1 MWRRTREAW
10 VFCDGALAA
19 SGSRGEV
26 TAAAAAALLR
36 SRAGRILAWEWRR
49 LPAMT
54 NNEAEYA
61 GLLLGLDL
69 ARRHGVMV
77 AHCLLD
83 SEVVVGQMQGRFGV
97 HSPVLRRWHE
107 QAVVLVRSFRRVT
120 FTAIAREQNRLA
132 DALANEAL
140 MEWRVEDW
148 FGNW

>member
-1 MWRRTREAW
+1 MWRRTMEAW
-10 VFCDGALAA
+10 VFCDGALAQV
-19 SGSRGEV
+19 GPRGQV
-26 TAAAAAALLR
+26 TAAGAAALLR
-36 SRAGRILAWEWRR
+36 SRTGQILAWDWRR

-61 GLLLGLDL
+61 GLLLGLEL
-69 ARRHGVMV
+69 ARRHGVTV

-97 HSPVLRRWHE
+97 HSAALRRWHE
-107 QAVVLVRSFRRVT
+107 QAVMVARAFQRVT

-140 MEWRVEDW
+140 SEWQVEAW
-148 FGNW
+148 